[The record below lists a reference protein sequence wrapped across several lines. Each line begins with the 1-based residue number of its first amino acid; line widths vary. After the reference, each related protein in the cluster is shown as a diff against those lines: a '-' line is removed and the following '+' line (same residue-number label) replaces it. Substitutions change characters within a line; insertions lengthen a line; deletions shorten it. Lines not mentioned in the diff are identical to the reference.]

1 MSRPLNAVLVDDEPL
16 ALRRLEFDLAKMPDV
31 EVVGTA
37 DTSDAGLQLIRARH
51 PDLVFIDIKM
61 PGLSGLDV
69 IEQLHLDPM
78 PVVIFVTAYNR
89 YAANAFE
96 LAAVDYLLKPV
107 QLDRLRQAVDRAKRS
122 LEQQEAASRV
132 AELQTVIA
140 ALREEGQDDAEPA
153 AQDAD
158 MWIVEGGAYVR
169 VPADTI
175 EWIKAERDYVKI
187 HTQTR
192 THLSRGKIGDIV
204 ESLDSEKFMRVHRSA
219 VVRLDAIAK
228 AVRTGGSLRLELKSG
243 AHIPVARSYGRLF
256 RHWVHKQIEPEV

>member
-1 MSRPLNAVLVDDEPL
+1 MSRPLSAVLVDDEPL
-16 ALRRLEFDLAKMPDV
+16 ALRRLEFDLAKIDDI
-31 EVVGTA
+31 EVVGAA
-37 DTSDAGLQLIRARH
+37 DTSDAGLALIRARH
-51 PDLVFIDIKM
+51 PDIVFIDIKM

-69 IEQLHLDPM
+69 IEALDLDPM

-107 QLDRLRQAVDRAKRS
+107 QLDRLRQAVERARRS

-140 ALREEGQDDAEPA
+140 ALREEAPDDEGGAP
-153 AQDAD
+153 DAD
-158 MWIVEGGAYVR
+158 MWIMEGGAYVR

-187 HTQTR
+187 FTQTR

-204 ESLDSEKFMRVHRSA
+204 DSLDQAKFMRVHRSA
-219 VVRLDAIAK
+219 VVRLDAIAR

-243 AHIPVARSYGRLF
+243 AEIPVARSYGRLF
-256 RHWVHKQIEPEV
+256 RHWVARQIEAE

>member
-1 MSRPLNAVLVDDEPL
+1 MSRPLTAVLVDDEPL
-16 ALRRLEFDLAKMPDV
+16 ALRRLEFDLAKITDI
-31 EVVGTA
+31 EVVGAA
-37 DTSDAGLQLIRARH
+37 DTSAAGLKLISSKH
-51 PDLVFIDIKM
+51 PDIVFIDIKM

-69 IEQLHLDPM
+69 IEALRLDPM

-89 YAANAFE
+89 YAAHAFD

-107 QLDRLRQAVDRAKRS
+107 QLDRLRQAVERARRS
-122 LEQQEAASRV
+122 LDQQEAASRV

-140 ALREEGQDDAEPA
+140 ALREEAPDETEPGA
-153 AQDAD
+153 GDAD
-158 MWIVEGGAYVR
+158 MWIMEGGAYVR
-169 VPADTI
+169 VPAETI

-187 HTQTR
+187 FTLTR

-204 ESLDSEKFMRVHRSA
+204 DSLDSSKFMRLHRSA

-243 AHIPVARSYGRLF
+243 AEIPVARSYGRLF
-256 RHWVHKQIEPEV
+256 RHWVHRQIEAE